1 MCRLVTVLLTALI
14 SLGFAAVASAADWP
28 VKAPVYK
35 APMAVAPPWAGFYL
49 GLAGGYG
56 WGAIGHTN
64 EVTGIGSGTN
74 NSFKGGIFGMTS
86 GYNWQWGS
94 MIAGLESDFSW
105 SGIKD
110 TFNDNGT
117 GLFCPG
123 AVTCVTNLK
132 WLGTDRV
139 RLGYAWDRW
148 LVYATGGLA
157 YGQVEA
163 TCCSFIVGFTT
174 DETKWRWGYTIGG
187 GIEMMLTPNWSA
199 KAEYLYVNLGD
210 KTNYRIVRSG
220 DGESVLVRSSIVR
233 LGLNYHFGDTI
244 FGLH

>member
-1 MCRLVTVLLTALI
+1 MRLKIVSLLAAAF
-14 SLGFAAVASAADWP
+14 SLGVVQAASAADMP
-28 VKAPVYK
+28 MKAPAYN
-35 APMAVAPPWAGFYL
+35 APMAVAPAWAGFYL
-49 GLAGGYG
+49 GIAGGYG
-56 WGAIGHTN
+56 WGTTGHTN
-64 EVTGIGSGTN
+64 EVTGIGSGTS
-74 NSFKGGIFGMTS
+74 NSFNGGIFGVTS

-94 MIAGLESDFSW
+94 IVAGLESDFSW

-117 GLFCPG
+117 GFCTG

-132 WLGTDRV
+132 WLGTDRA

-157 YGQVEA
+157 YGRVEA
-163 TCCSFIVGFTT
+163 TCCAVIAGLTT
-174 DETKWRWGYTIGG
+174 DENKWRWGYTVGG
-187 GIEMMLTPNWSA
+187 GIEMMLMPNWSA

-210 KTNYRIVRSG
+210 KTNYRVIGSN

-233 LGLNYHFGDTI
+233 VGLNYHFGDTL